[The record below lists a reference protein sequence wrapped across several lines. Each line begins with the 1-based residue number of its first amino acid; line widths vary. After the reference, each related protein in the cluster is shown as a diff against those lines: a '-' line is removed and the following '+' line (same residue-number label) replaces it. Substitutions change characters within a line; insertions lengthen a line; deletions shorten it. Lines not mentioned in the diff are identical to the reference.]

1 MPHSKSVKSRTSI
14 KSKIA
19 KSKTA
24 KSKTSS
30 SVNMYHFI
38 EACENGHTEVLKQLL
53 PTIDIN
59 GFYDDATP
67 LYYATRANHI
77 NVIKFLINHG
87 ADVNIGNMEDNE
99 TALDIAV
106 QLIYLDAVKM
116 LIKAGADVNQKDANG
131 NTSLYYTFTDPGI
144 FYNEDS
150 DKELER
156 ELAVLIATLI
166 VNGADIHSKNNKG
179 LTAEDVFRWSFQDWP
194 DDTPFLL
201 LSGEISP
208 EYVLE
213 LYKKEGTKELYK
225 YVSISPENK
234 DDISPRTTYR
244 KLTKE
249 NQITMVGTHNPSK
262 DNIFRIKIDNPIE
275 LFSNYRNL
283 ANPNRVGNDC
293 GFQTLFALGL
303 LDRNEALKGSKSVN
317 IARNSLNMT
326 GVGLDLGTVRRH
338 ICRIFGLKETDLRTR
353 FHYNPD
359 LVSTISVDE
368 LVEFFDRNLE
378 NNMATFVRIAWDTE
392 IGHFIVVFK
401 QNDIVQVFDPQRTSK
416 TMARFTNTPT
426 RNPIFYASD
435 LVKEYTQN
443 DSDPA
448 YLYEFN
454 YYSLKKNKKFPDKPL
469 KIERCSVN
477 LPLLLGRGNKT
488 RKGHKLTHR
497 NKTIRRKKY

>member
-1 MPHSKSVKSRTSI
+1 MPHSKSI
-14 KSKIA
+14 KLRQSA
-19 KSKTA
+19 KSKTM
-24 KSKTSS
+24 KSLKMSKIKITS

-38 EACENGHTEVLKQLL
+38 EACKNGHTEILKQLL

-59 GFYDDATP
+59 GFYDGATP

-99 TALDIAV
+99 TALDIATE
-106 QLIYLDAVKM
+106 LGYLDAVKM

-131 NTSLYYTFTDPGI
+131 NTSLYYTFNGLTDYQ
-144 FYNEDS
+144 YN
-150 DKELER
+150 KELYIEFS
-156 ELAVLIATLI
+156 VLIATLI
-166 VNGADIHSKNNKG
+166 VNGADIHSKNNNG

-225 YVSISPENK
+225 YVSISPEK
-234 DDISPRTTYR
+234 EDDISPRTTYR

-249 NQITMVGTHNPSK
+249 NQITMVGTSNPSK
-262 DNIFRIKIDNPIE
+262 NNIFRIKIDNPIE

-303 LDRNEALKGSKSVN
+303 LDRNEALKGAKSVN
-317 IARNSLNMT
+317 IARNALNMT
-326 GVGLDLGTVRRH
+326 DVGLNLGTVRKH
-338 ICRIFGLKETDLRTR
+338 ICSIFGLKETDLRTR

-359 LVSTISVDE
+359 MINPISVDE
-368 LVEFFDRNLE
+368 LVDFFAINLE

-401 QNDIVQVFDPQRTSK
+401 QNDLVQVFDPQRTSK
-416 TMARFTNTPT
+416 TMARFTNTPS
-426 RNPIFYASD
+426 RNPIFNASD
-435 LVKEYTQN
+435 LVKEYTKN
-443 DSDPA
+443 DSEPA
-448 YLYEFN
+448 YLYEFD
-454 YYSLKKNKKFPDKPL
+454 YYILKKNKKFSDKPL
-469 KIERCSVN
+469 KIEKCSAN

-488 RKGHKLTHR
+488 RKSHKLTHR
-497 NKTIRRKKY
+497 NKTIRYK